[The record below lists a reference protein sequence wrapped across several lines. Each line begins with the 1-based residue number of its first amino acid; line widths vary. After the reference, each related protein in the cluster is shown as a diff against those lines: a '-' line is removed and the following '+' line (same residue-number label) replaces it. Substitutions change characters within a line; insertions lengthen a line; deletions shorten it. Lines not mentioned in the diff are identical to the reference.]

1 MESMSDE
8 KITINRT
15 MVGLLALVCL
25 GASLTIWLMGPTEQ
39 FWRAAF
45 MRVGLLMLAF
55 WLALPTRSRDAA
67 WANVSPKIL
76 IGMALAIV
84 VVAIRPNAVKVAV
97 PILIVLAI
105 VGFVLRPPDKQRP
118 KTRPSGS
125 S

>member
-1 MESMSDE
+1 MSDE

-25 GASLTIWLMGPTEQ
+25 GTSLTIWLVSPTEQ
-39 FWRAAF
+39 FWLAAF

-55 WLALPTRSRDAA
+55 WLALPTRSREAA

-84 VVAIRPNAVKVAV
+84 VVVIRPNAVKVAV

-105 VGFVLRPPDKQRP
+105 VSFVLRPPDKQRP
-118 KTRPSGS
+118 KTRPSCS